1 MFGGGAGGGKSA
13 LGCYWLLK
21 NCYKYPNSRW
31 MLSRAVLKSLKET
44 TLPTFFEIC
53 QKQGIGLS
61 EYRFNQSSGTITFHR
76 TGSQILMKDIGHN
89 PSDPEY
95 QRLGG
100 LELTG
105 AFIDEA
111 AEVRGKAINIVASRI
126 RYKLKDFNLK
136 PKLLMSCNPVK
147 NWVYNEY
154 YRPDRDGT
162 IEEHKAFVQ
171 SLVTDNPHISEH
183 YIEELERLD
192 PISRRRLLLG
202 DWEYEDSE
210 DKLFQYDKLIDMFSN
225 DYVQQGDGIIT
236 CDVARF
242 GKDKC
247 VIMVWSGMILLTVWS
262 IGKSTL
268 TSIADKIQ
276 EFQRKYK
283 IPNSN
288 VIIDEDGMGG
298 GVVDMIRGSKGFN
311 NGSKALKKEN
321 YVNLK
326 SQCYFKLADA
336 VNKGQIYIKDIRVK
350 KPLLEELEIMKIDK
364 IDVDTTK
371 VGVIRKDK
379 IKQLLGRSP
388 DYGDAMMMRMYYE
401 LGQNKITYYG

>member
-1 MFGGGAGGGKSA
+1 
-13 LGCYWLLK
+13 
-21 NCYKYPNSRW
+21 
-31 MLSRAVLKSLKET
+31 
-44 TLPTFFEIC
+44 
-53 QKQGIGLS
+53 
-61 EYRFNQSSGTITFHR
+61 
-76 TGSQILMKDIGHN
+76 
-89 PSDPEY
+89 
-95 QRLGG
+95 
-100 LELTG
+100 
-105 AFIDEA
+105 
-111 AEVRGKAINIVASRI
+111 
-126 RYKLKDFNLK
+126 
-136 PKLLMSCNPVK
+136 MSCNPVK